1 MDSDLVNSC
10 SDDLLCTVEEVNK
23 LLKSLDTTKATGP
36 DGISSKMLKISA
48 DEIAPSVTALFNL
61 SIRCNRPPKEWKRSN
76 VVPVPKK

>member
-61 SIRCNRPPKEWKRSN
+61 SMHPL
-76 VVPVPKK
+76 